1 MKTNSHSNRDLA
13 ERFRIGTCVALVSM
27 MAAASAQA
35 ADTTSFPNYPL
46 LTGGDSIPPNI
57 LMILDDSG
65 SMGYLRMPNDSS
77 SLLSDN
83 INDRSYVT
91 NTLYYNPDKSY
102 LPWRTSSAKLDDRLA
117 AADFKKVATSLTEV
131 AGSLDLRDKEDSF
144 FYIPKPNI
152 TVPSKAADYD
162 KYAIA
167 TSTSSAGGVVQRR
180 TASKQLASSSF
191 SSISSGRWSSC
202 ITLNVAGAGATVII
216 NTFGGG
222 NGDGD
227 LYVYSNNNCSG
238 TARYVSENGSSVES
252 VNYVSPPANISFRVY
267 NAGNR
272 NAANLS
278 YTAFAEKWEDATPPR
293 TVKDLN
299 NNILPP
305 RAQLDEL
312 KNFANWYQYHR
323 TRNKMAKAGAS
334 EAFGR
339 LGQNFRVGFDTIWN
353 RGGRSESVG
362 GAIPAYPIPYQTND
376 GLFDLDNRQNFYDR
390 LQGAGASGNTPLHG
404 ALQRAGRYFSTDDP
418 WKDSTGNMLACRQ
431 NYALLTTDGYWN
443 QDNSAGG
450 YSPKV
455 GNADKGS
462 TYGDDYSDT
471 LADVAYHYWK
481 TDLMP
486 GLANDDKEKTWQN
499 MVTFGI
505 SIGLQ
510 GKYDPTKPP
519 PTTWPDPI
527 KNAGAERIDDL
538 WHASLNGKGSF
549 VVATDTDKFADAL
562 DEALKN
568 IAARSASG
576 SNIASSSTKTESTT
590 LTFVAGFTS
599 GTWIGDMTASP
610 FNAALT
616 GVSSTPLWTLSKT
629 FATGGVN
636 AKFAERTVLTSF
648 GGTAQL
654 FNNALASSSVFARA
668 ATGTAA
674 SVGAADNI
682 DYLRGDQSKEEGQ
695 KDGTLRKRAY
705 PLGDI
710 IDSSPAFVGEVDA
723 STVFVG
729 ANDGML
735 HALRTDNGKVL
746 FSYVPKGLDF
756 KNMATLSSPDYEHRY
771 FVDGSIDVISR
782 ANQGNGKNILVGALG
797 RGGRGV
803 FALDV
808 TAPDRMS
815 ARDVLWDET
824 FQTPDSGS
832 DPDADMG
839 YVFGAVRIRNG
850 NAGKTYA
857 LVPNGIDSTNGSAVL
872 YAYELSASGSIIK
885 THKLVADAGT
895 GNGLMSTGMADL
907 NGDGKIDV
915 VYGGDLKG
923 NIWRWN
929 FEGTN
934 PTAAVKLFQ
943 AKDPQNKPQPITGG
957 LAVGRDTSGKVFVGF
972 GTGRFISNADVPGDD
987 PNVPSQVQSI
997 YGIVDSNSTISSR
1010 TDLEARTIPF
1020 SGKTK
1025 TGQDARG
1032 FEAYS
1037 ALSSSKQGWYI
1048 DLPVPERVTS
1058 APTVYGSAMYLTSV
1072 IPATGVDCTGAN
1084 GRGFINAIN
1093 LFTGT
1098 SPKSGGY
1105 FTDSTGLTDK
1115 DGNSGVI
1122 GSVGVEGGQPTEVNV
1137 TDTLVTVGT
1146 GQGAGSAI
1154 SGGGGKE
1161 TQSED
1166 INPPAGGRASRISW
1180 REILPE

>member
-1 MKTNSHSNRDLA
+1 MKSNPDSKHALA
-13 ERFRIGTCVALVSM
+13 ERIRIGMCTALVSM

-46 LTGGDSIPPNI
+46 LTGGDAIPPNI
-57 LMILDDSG
+57 MLILDDSG
-65 SMGYLRMPNDSS
+65 SMQAVHMPSDKYSLNDNV
-77 SLLSDN
+77 SD
-83 INDRSYVT
+83 RAYVN
-91 NTLYYNPDKSY
+91 NTLYYNPDRDYHS
-102 LPWRTSSAKLDDRLA
+102 WRTSSVNLDDRLGA
-117 AADFKKVATSLTEV
+117 ANFKSVSSSITGT
-131 AGSLDLRDKEDSF
+131 GSQNLDLRDSEESY
-144 FYIPKPNI
+144 FYIPKPGI
-152 TVPSKAADYD
+152 TNPGTVASRYD
-162 KYAIA
+162 KYRIA
-167 TSTSSAGGVVQRR
+167 SSTSSQSSGGGVVQRQ
-180 TASKQLASSSF
+180 SPESSQILNDRI
-191 SSISSGRWSSC
+191 SSI
-202 ITLNVAGAGATVII
+202 A
-216 NTFGGG
+216 G
-222 NGDGD
+222 NGRSDCFAVPVSGWEALVLRISGNQNTR
-227 LYVYSNNNCSG
+227 LYVYSSSNCSSG
-238 TARYVSENGSSVES
+238 QLDSYTGSDNPKSLALDVTSLTTVYFQVLNGSRNSIS
-252 VNYVSPPANISFRVY
+252 NI
-267 NAGNR
+267 
-272 NAANLS
+272 S
-278 YTAFAEKWEDATPPR
+278 YTATVSRNWVDETPPR
-293 TVKDLN
+293 TSKDASGN
-299 NNILPP
+299 AQAP
-305 RAQLDEL
+305 RGQAAEL
-312 KNFANWYQYHR
+312 QNFANWYQYHR

-339 LGQNFRVGFDTIWN
+339 LGKNFRVGFDTIWN
-353 RGGRSESVG
+353 KGGSRTDVG
-362 GAIPAYPIPYQTND
+362 GAVPAYPIPYQTED
-376 GLFDLDNRQNFYDR
+376 GLFVDGNRDTFYSR
-390 LQGAGASGNTPLHG
+390 LQAASAGGNTPLHG
-404 ALQRAGRYFSTDDP
+404 ALQRAGRYFSSDDP

-443 QDNSAGG
+443 QADNAGG
-450 YSPKV
+450 YTSKL

-462 TYGDDYSDT
+462 TYGDNYSDT

-481 TDLMP
+481 TDLKP
-486 GLANDDKEKTWQN
+486 TLANDDTLNTWQN

-510 GKYDPTKPP
+510 GTLDPTKPP
-519 PTTWPDPI
+519 PSTWPDPI
-527 KNAGAERIDDL
+527 RNSGGQRIDDL
-538 WHASLNGKGSF
+538 WHASLNGQGSF

-599 GTWIGDMTASP
+599 NTWIGDMIASP

-616 GVSSTPLWTLSKT
+616 GVSNTPLWALSKT
-629 FATGGVN
+629 FAAGGVN
-636 AKFAERTVLTSF
+636 ANFAQRTVLTGF
-648 GGTAQL
+648 GGTPQV
-654 FNNALASSSVFARA
+654 FNTALPSSSVFARA

-674 SVGAADNI
+674 AVTAADNI
-682 DYLRGDQSKEEGQ
+682 DYLRGVQSKEEGQ

-710 IDSSPAFVGEVDA
+710 VDSSPAFVEDSG
-723 STVFVG
+723 TVFVG

-735 HALRTDNGKVL
+735 HAISVKDGKIL

-756 KNMATLSSPDYEHRY
+756 EEMAKLSSPDYEHHY
-771 FVDGSIDVISR
+771 FVDGQMDVISR
-782 ANQGNGKNILVGALG
+782 ANQGNSKNILVAALG

-808 TAPDRMS
+808 TNPTSMGAS
-815 ARDVLWDET
+815 NVLWDQT
-824 FQTPDSGS
+824 FQTPKSGA
-832 DPDADMG
+832 DPDGDMG

-857 LVPNGIDSTNGSAVL
+857 LVPNGIDSPNGSATL
-872 YAYELSASGSIIK
+872 YAYELSATGSVIK
-885 THKLVADAGT
+885 THKLVAATGS

-934 PTAAVKLFQ
+934 PGAAVKLFQ
-943 AKDPQNKPQPITGG
+943 TVDSKGAPQAITGG
-957 LAVGRDTSGKVFVGF
+957 LGVGRDTSGKVFVGF
-972 GTGRFISNADVPGDD
+972 GTGRFISNSDVPGDGIT
-987 PNVPSQVQSI
+987 SQVQSI
-997 YGIVDSNSTISSR
+997 YGIIDTNTTIAGR
-1010 TDLEARTIPF
+1010 AALEARTIPF

-1025 TGQDARG
+1025 DGNDARG

-1037 ALSSSKQGWYI
+1037 VLGGSKQGWFI

-1058 APTVYGSAMYLTSV
+1058 GPTIYGSAMYLTSV
-1072 IPATGVDCTGAN
+1072 IPATGVDCSGASGTG
-1084 GRGFINAIN
+1084 FVNAIN

-1105 FTDSTGLTDK
+1105 FVDGTGLTDK

-1122 GSVGVEGGQPTEVNV
+1122 GSVGVKGGMPTEVNL

-1146 GQGAGSAI
+1146 GTGPSDLS
-1154 SGGGGKE
+1154 SGTKSDE
-1161 TQSED
+1161 
-1166 INPPAGGRASRISW
+1166 INPPTGGRPSRISW
-1180 REILPE
+1180 REIVAQ